1 VAILGL
7 GVYRPVRVVSND
19 EICGPIDSSDEWIRS
34 RSGIGTRR
42 FAGPDETVISM
53 SVAAARQALERSGIA
68 AEQIGCVVLA
78 TSTYLSQTPA
88 AAPQIAHLLGAD
100 APAAFDISAGCAGFC
115 HAVSLAADMVR
126 GGSALYVLVIG
137 TEKLSETLDLT
148 DRSTAFIFADGAGA
162 VIVGPSD
169 VEGIGPVV
177 WGSDGS
183 QADVIRQEPD
193 WSQFRN
199 DPSVGTPYV
208 RMEGTKVFR
217 WAPFAMVK
225 VATEALDRAGIA
237 VGDLGAFIPH
247 QANLRITET
256 LARGL
261 KIPESVPVARD
272 IIDSGNTSA
281 ASVPLAMEAMLA
293 GGHVAEGATALL
305 IAFGAGLSFAAQ
317 VVTLPSCDP
326 LAS

>member
-1 VAILGL
+1 MAILGL